1 MTRQFFLDIASGL
14 LSMLLGTW
22 ILGGFQ
28 MQQPD
33 GGGIVLDWDF
43 TVNLAPSL
51 PVQEKNAAV
60 EPVQDPAGGA
70 KIPEI
75 GVLSPARTC
84 TDEARRT
91 GEFQALVFLE
101 DYSWA
106 YGRFDRVELGQV
118 PIVFPAVLDDP
129 RLRQALEGAQEIV
142 AAGTA
147 SCEAS
152 ENIWGHFRE
161 EWRAGRRADQLA
173 EWLREKSWNEAPV
186 HQLNLGRF
194 DRECGPGRSQETRNE
209 RRIVLITVTRRAD
222 GLDLESCLRQSIR
235 SRKDLS
241 FLLDDYSK
249 FDLDEDPRS

>member
-1 MTRQFFLDIASGL
+1 MKFVSDVAAGIV
-14 LSMLLGTW
+14 SMLLGTW

-28 MQQPD
+28 MQSPD
-33 GGGIVLDWDF
+33 VGGKVVDIDV
-43 TVNLAPSL
+43 TVQVAPSL
-51 PVQEKNAAV
+51 PAPAANV
-60 EPVQDPAGGA
+60 AVKPLEDPAQGST
-70 KIPEI
+70 IPGI
-75 GVLSPARTC
+75 GVLSPAQTC

-106 YGRFDRVELGQV
+106 YGRIDRVELGQV

-129 RLRQALEGAQEIV
+129 RLRQALESAHEIV

-152 ENIWGHFRE
+152 MNIWGHFRE

-173 EWLREKSWNEAPV
+173 GWIRDKPWIQAPV

-194 DRECGPGRSQETRNE
+194 DRDCSPGRSETTRNE
-209 RRIVLITVTRRAD
+209 RRLVLVTVTRRAD
-222 GLDLESCLRQSIR
+222 GLDLESCLRQSLR
-235 SRKDLS
+235 SQDDLS

-249 FDLDEDPRS
+249 FDLDEDPGS